1 MSNQTPSHGSKLALI
16 LLGCGLLFACAS
28 PGLRSSGPASAPQ
41 TPLQQAAAAIASDD
55 AAAAEAWL
63 ARFDPAQGQAGDEL
77 RVRTLRAE
85 IALLRQQAE
94 QALQMLP
101 APRQTGNAQL
111 AAWIE
116 EVRAQA
122 YFAAGQPIAAV
133 QALVERAQ
141 FLQSPDARQANEAL
155 IWNSLNQAQLDL
167 GLQSRLS
174 QADALTRGW
183 VEQALIG
190 RSVWLDYGAQQASVA
205 DWQFRNPNHPGNN
218 WINRLDDSRNAAP
231 ISFRTIALLLPLQG
245 ATASAAQTVRDGFI
259 GAWFADGVEQRP
271 AVKIYDSGET
281 LEAMLAAYQN
291 ALDDGAEFIV
301 GPLRKDNVEA
311 LASQG
316 QPPVPILALNYLD
329 QFSLAPFNMY
339 QWGLAPEDE
348 ARQAAERAV
357 TDHQY
362 RALVLAPNNAW
373 GDRVSEAF
381 SQRLQELGGQ
391 VLEQARF
398 EAETRDYSTEIKRLL
413 NLDES
418 AQRNATI
425 RAMLGEQPQFEP
437 HRRQDVDLIFVAARS
452 EQGRSIRPQLKFHR
466 AGDLPLY
473 STALIYDGREQND
486 RELDGIRFCDMPWML
501 DTPGPWSSTQ
511 LQLAQQFPDRYRSL
525 PRLFVLGHDAYFLVR
540 LIQSGRLRPG
550 MYLPAASGNLSLQR
564 NGVISRGLHCATLEN
579 GKPQALPLDLWD
591 TPMPEFG
598 EPDDRQADRSDDPRT
613 F

>member
-1 MSNQTPSHGSKLALI
+1 MSKQSQNRSSKLALI
-16 LLGCGLLFACAS
+16 LLSCGILFACA
-28 PGLRSSGPASAPQ
+28 GPASRSASPASEPQ
-41 TPLQQAAAAIASDD
+41 TPLEQAAAAIAEGNAS
-55 AAAAEAWL
+55 AAEGWL
-63 ARFDPAQGQAGDEL
+63 ARHDAAQGQAGDDL
-77 RVRTLRAE
+77 RLRTLRAE

-94 QALQMLP
+94 AALQMLP
-101 APRQTGNAQL
+101 APQQTGNAQL

-116 EVRAQA
+116 DVRAQA
-122 YFAAGQPIAAV
+122 YFAAGLPIAAV
-133 QALVERAQ
+133 QALVERARY
-141 FLQSPDARQANEAL
+141 LQTPDQLQANEAM
-155 IWNSLNQAQLDL
+155 IWNGLNQAQLEL
-167 GLQSRLS
+167 GLQSRLG

-183 VEQALIG
+183 VELALIG
-190 RSVWLDYGAQQASVA
+190 RSVWLDYSAQRASVA
-205 DWQFRNPNHPGNN
+205 DWQARHPNHPGHA
-218 WINRLDDSRNAAP
+218 WTGRLDDSRNASP
-231 ISFRTIALLLPLQG
+231 IAFRTIALLLPLQG
-245 ATASAAQTVRDGFI
+245 ATASAAQTVRDGFV
-259 GAWFADGVEQRP
+259 GAWFADSMERP
-271 AVKIYDSGET
+271 AVKLYDTGDT
-281 LEAMLAAYQN
+281 LEAMLAAYQT
-291 ALDDGAEFIV
+291 ALSEGAEFIV

-311 LASQG
+311 LAAQG

-329 QFSLAPFNMY
+329 QHSLAPFNMY

-357 TDHQY
+357 ADHQY

-381 SQRLQELGGQ
+381 GQRLQELGGQ

-473 STALIYDGREQND
+473 STALIYDGREQNN

-501 DTPGPWSSTQ
+501 DTPGPWTRTQ
-511 LQLAQQFPDRYRSL
+511 QQLAQQFPDRYRSL

-564 NGVISRGLHCATLEN
+564 NGVISRGLRCATLEN
-579 GKPQALPLDLWD
+579 GKPQTLPLDLWD
-591 TPMPEFG
+591 AQLPGFDEPENTDVDVSN
-598 EPDDRQADRSDDPRT
+598 EPRT
-613 F
+613 Y